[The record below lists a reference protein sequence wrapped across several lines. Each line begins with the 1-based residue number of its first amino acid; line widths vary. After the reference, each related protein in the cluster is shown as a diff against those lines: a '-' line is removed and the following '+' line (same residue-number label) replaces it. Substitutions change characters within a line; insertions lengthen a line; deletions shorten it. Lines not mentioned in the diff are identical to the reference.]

1 MTYTNVLQWLEES
14 AQRHADKIS
23 YADDKKE
30 LSYSE
35 LLTQVQSVGSTLAHR
50 GKAQQAIAVLLP
62 RGVDQVVALLGIA
75 AAGGHYAILDAESP
89 RERLA
94 NIVTSFKPAAIL
106 VCDQTAQLGEEL
118 LPGACIA
125 IDEASSGDIDTT
137 MLADIRCKT
146 HPDDLLYVLY
156 TSGST
161 GMPKGVMVSHANVI
175 SYVSW
180 FANCFDI
187 SDETIFGSQTPL
199 YFSMSVSDMFATIR
213 QGATMHIIPKQLFSW
228 PVPLVNWLNE
238 RKVNTIY
245 WVPTALGMLSR
256 WDVLSVAP
264 LEHICKV
271 LFAGEV
277 MPTPTLNYW
286 MDKLPKAKFA
296 NLFGP
301 TETTDICTY
310 YKVNRRLSDEES
322 LPIGRVCEGMKA
334 IVIREDGQEAGI
346 DDEGELYVGGPFVA
360 RGYLGNAKRTAET
373 FVTNPLDAHDPQ
385 LYYRTGDIVRP
396 ARDGDLRYV
405 SRRDFQIKRNGYRI
419 ELGEIEAAAAAC
431 EGVAS
436 CAAIWEPTQGHIVI
450 FASGNKLNKD
460 ELHKQL
466 THRLPTYMM
475 PDNINL
481 LPTLPLNANGK
492 IDRHAL
498 LDACCV

>member
-14 AQRHADKIS
+14 AQQYADKIS

-35 LLTQVQSVGSTLAHR
+35 LLTQVQSVGSTLARH
-50 GKAQQAIAVLLP
+50 GKAQQAVAVLLP
-62 RGVDQVVALLGIA
+62 RGVDQVVALLGIV
-75 AAGGHYAILDAESP
+75 AAGGHYVILDAESP
-89 RERLA
+89 RERLVS
-94 NIVTSFKPAAIL
+94 IVSSFKPAAIL
-106 VCDQTAQLGEEL
+106 VCDQTAKLGEEL
-118 LPGACIA
+118 LPDACIT
-125 IDEASSGDIDTT
+125 IDEAVAGDIDTT
-137 MLADIRCKT
+137 VLADIRSKT
-146 HPDDLLYVLY
+146 CANDLLYVLY

-161 GMPKGVMVSHANVI
+161 GTPKGVMVSHANVI

-180 FANCFDI
+180 FAECFDI

-213 QGATMHIIPKQLFSW
+213 QGATMYIISKRLFSW

-264 LEHICKV
+264 LEHIRKV

-286 MDKLPKAKFA
+286 MDKLPGAQFA

-310 YKVNRRLSDEES
+310 YKVNRRLADEES
-322 LPIGRVCEGMKA
+322 LPIGRACEGMKA
-334 IVIREDGQEAGI
+334 IVMREDGQEAGI

-360 RGYLGNAKRTAET
+360 LGYLGDTKRTAET
-373 FVTNPLDAHDPQ
+373 FVTNPLDANDPQ

-396 ARDGDLRYV
+396 ASDGDLRYV
-405 SRRDFQIKRNGYRI
+405 SRRDFQIKRSGYRI

-475 PDNINL
+475 PDNIKL

-498 LDACCV
+498 LDACYV